1 MKAIRTISLIAILA
15 CFYGLFGSWYF
26 IVPESIY
33 IALNIAPLA
42 LFGYV
47 CYIGL
52 AISFAL
58 FIFSTEKIHKQNYKK
73 QLAEVDKKI
82 ASLAA
87 YKLNYFKLRKKLGYE
102 TAK

>member
-1 MKAIRTISLIAILA
+1 MKTIRIISLTAILA
-15 CFYGLFGSWYF
+15 CFYGLLGSWYF
-26 IVPESIY
+26 TVPETIY
-33 IALNIAPLA
+33 IALHIAPLA
-42 LFGYV
+42 LFGYI
-47 CYIGL
+47 CCIGL
-52 AISFAL
+52 AISFVL
-58 FIFSTEKIHKQNYKK
+58 FIFSTEKIHKQKYKK